1 MNLFVQRFG
10 LHPLTALGMIC
21 VDMMLFGPDMTGI
34 GWIISVPVAILLTIP
49 CILLQKYA
57 YGDTWQVSVG
67 KGMILGV
74 LTAIPT
80 PLPAVVT
87 GAGGILGAIGA
98 VKGLIGNN
106 KDEAAPPEII
116 DVQVI
121 EPADKKPNPP
131 STLPH

>member
-1 MNLFVQRFG
+1 MNLFIQRFG

-21 VDMMLFGPDMTGI
+21 VDMMLFGGDLTVV
-34 GWIISVPVAILLTIP
+34 GWVISVPVAILLTIP

-57 YGDTWQVSVG
+57 YGDTWQVAVG

-106 KDEAAPPEII
+106 KSESAQGEVI

-121 EPADKKPNPP
+121 EPADKKQEPP
-131 STLPH
+131 TLNR